1 MTYTMR
7 QRTNSYFLFTT
18 LIAGILVSIPL
29 ISNHFL
35 HPSHF
40 FHIAIHEAG
49 FLLAIF
55 LVGITII
62 SYRETKL
69 PRMLFAAAAFGT
81 LAITQLGYL
90 YEKIDTPA
98 MVQVTN
104 GIAEEHFDVGILIMT
119 AIFAAGIFYKR
130 F

>member
-1 MTYTMR
+1 
-7 QRTNSYFLFTT
+7 
-18 LIAGILVSIPL
+18 
-29 ISNHFL
+29 
-35 HPSHF
+35 
-40 FHIAIHEAG
+40 
-49 FLLAIF
+49 
-55 LVGITII
+55 
-62 SYRETKL
+62 
-69 PRMLFAAAAFGT
+69 MLFAAAAFGT

-98 MVQVTN
+98 MMQVTD